1 MQCDDQAAGRRPDPV
16 FGSFPFAAAGT
27 AGPPPTVRLRSFPRP
42 ARVVGRR
49 SGTAATT
56 VNGTDGYN
64 LNSNVRLLQRN
75 RTER

>member
-1 MQCDDQAAGRRPDPV
+1 MQCDDQAAGRRPDPFSV
-16 FGSFPFAAAGT
+16 RFRSRQPA
-27 AGPPPTVRLRSFPRP
+27 PPDRHRTVRLRSFPRP